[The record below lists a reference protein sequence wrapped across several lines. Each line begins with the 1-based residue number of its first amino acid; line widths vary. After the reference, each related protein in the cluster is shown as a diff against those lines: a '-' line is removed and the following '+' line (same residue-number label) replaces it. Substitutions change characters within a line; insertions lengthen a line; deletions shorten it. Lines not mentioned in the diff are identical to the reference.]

1 MLNIKNL
8 NKSYADKK
16 ILKDINLNIEP
27 GDIYGFVG
35 PNGAGKTTTIKCCVG
50 LLDFESGEIT
60 IDGYD
65 IKKNPLEC
73 KKQIAYIPD
82 NPDLYEF
89 FTGYEYIN
97 FISDFFKVS
106 SDYRR
111 EKIEEYSK
119 IFQLKNNLSDTIS
132 TYSHGMKQKL
142 AIICALIHKPKLLI
156 LDEPFVGLDP
166 MATHYLKEEFKNMCS
181 EGSSVFFSSHVL
193 EVVEKLCNKIA
204 IIRKGEILIKG
215 PTEEVKKDQS
225 LENVFMEIV
234 KHE

>member
-1 MLNIKNL
+1 MLNIRNL

-16 ILKDINLNIEP
+16 ILIDINLNIEP

-60 IDGYD
+60 IGGYD

-119 IFQLKNNLSDTIS
+119 IFQLENNLSDTIS

-166 MATHYLKEEFKNMCS
+166 MATHYLKEEFKKMCS

-204 IIRKGEILIKG
+204 IIRKGEILING

>member
-1 MLNIKNL
+1 
-8 NKSYADKK
+8 
-16 ILKDINLNIEP
+16 
-27 GDIYGFVG
+27 
-35 PNGAGKTTTIKCCVG
+35 
-50 LLDFESGEIT
+50 
-60 IDGYD
+60 
-65 IKKNPLEC
+65 
-73 KKQIAYIPD
+73 
-82 NPDLYEF
+82 
-89 FTGYEYIN
+89 
-97 FISDFFKVS
+97 
-106 SDYRR
+106 
-111 EKIEEYSK
+111 
-119 IFQLKNNLSDTIS
+119 
-132 TYSHGMKQKL
+132 MKQKL

-166 MATHYLKEEFKNMCS
+166 MATNYLKEEFKNMCS